1 MNLNSIVDYQ
11 QHTAMAVRDQIE
23 NQSFVVEILKN
34 YVLVCLII
42 EENSRI
48 THSKARANII
58 PVST

>member
-11 QHTAMAVRDQIE
+11 QHTAMAVQDQIE
-23 NQSFVVEILKN
+23 NQSFVVKILKN

-48 THSKARANII
+48 IHSQIRPNII
-58 PVST
+58 PVSS

>member
-23 NQSFVVEILKN
+23 NQSFVVKILKN

-48 THSKARANII
+48 IHSQIRANII
-58 PVST
+58 LVSS

>member
-11 QHTAMAVRDQIE
+11 QHTAMAVQDQIE
-23 NQSFVVEILKN
+23 NQSFVMKILKN

-48 THSKARANII
+48 INSQIRANII
-58 PVST
+58 PVSS

>member
-11 QHTAMAVRDQIE
+11 QHNAMAVQDQIE
-23 NQSFVVEILKN
+23 NQSFVVKILKN

-48 THSKARANII
+48 IRSQIRANII
-58 PVST
+58 PVSS